1 MSVYQ
6 IEEFYI
12 SVTNDNVE
20 RYSDEIKELADSEGL
35 DCYIDG
41 NSVTVETFHSET
53 DANDFLGDLNMIIG
67 F

>member
-1 MSVYQ
+1 MGVYQ
-6 IEEFYI
+6 IEEFYV

-20 RYSDEIKELADSEGL
+20 RCSDEIKELADSEGL

-41 NSVTVETFHSET
+41 NSLTVETFYSET
-53 DANDFLGDLNMIIG
+53 DANEFLEHLNMIIG